1 MDLENLFA
9 AVSAIG
15 AAAAAFF
22 SYKAIRESR
31 KNVFL
36 FERNKMA
43 LSAQQIKLDFDTEWA
58 DYKISEHLEDQGT
71 LLSAKYFIKPS
82 LYSKFTSVL
91 VHLHQLER
99 SRASDTVK
107 DDSVEKIAK
116 ELDEITC
123 DMRLDQ

>member
-9 AVSAIG
+9 AVSAIS

-36 FERNKMA
+36 FERNKVA

-58 DYKISEHLEDQGT
+58 DYKISEHLED
-71 LLSAKYFIKPS
+71 
-82 LYSKFTSVL
+82 
-91 VHLHQLER
+91 
-99 SRASDTVK
+99 
-107 DDSVEKIAK
+107 
-116 ELDEITC
+116 
-123 DMRLDQ
+123 